1 MSRDCARAG
10 WILIRAVAGAALII
24 TASFV
29 PLAKTATAE
38 VAHKGILIEPNDV
51 SPGLDRVVDVGM
63 SSDMVGF
70 TWTSMTKASLE
81 VRGLVGST
89 WGTWTALDGSPSEA
103 PDANSPE
110 HKQQVGAGPV
120 WLGYGVGQ
128 IEVRVTDG
136 VAHGLTLHAV
146 DSRPISAGG
155 GVQPAGVDTPLPLIT
170 PRSGWGA
177 DESLRCPDAS
187 YASRVD
193 FAVVHHTVNS
203 NSTGR
208 TTARR

>member
-1 MSRDCARAG
+1 M
-10 WILIRAVAGAALII
+10 IRAVAGAALII

-38 VAHKGILIEPNDV
+38 VAHKGILIEPNDA
-51 SPGLDRVVDVGM
+51 SPGLDKVVDVGM

-110 HKQQVGAGPV
+110 HTQQVGAGPV
-120 WLGYGVGQ
+120 WLGYD
-128 IEVRVTDG
+128 DG
-136 VAHGLTLHAV
+136 RASRCGSRRCTAHG
-146 DSRPISAGG
+146 
-155 GVQPAGVDTPLPLIT
+155 
-170 PRSGWGA
+170 
-177 DESLRCPDAS
+177 
-187 YASRVD
+187 
-193 FAVVHHTVNS
+193 
-203 NSTGR
+203 
-208 TTARR
+208 